1 MSAYQGGGMHPQPQQ
16 PGGANANNP
25 AAGSSGTP
33 YAMQYAHGSGVPYP
47 PSEFTNDL
55 LGVRNDPNCNSVAPT
70 TSANQIHVGAGE
82 YSMPGGSRQYGD
94 ASDRAG
100 PAPTY
105 APVLVDPS
113 SLVPAAAA
121 HYYHPVQQQQQQ
133 QSQPQ
138 QPQQPVY
145 HSQQPSQPHSHL
157 HYHQQQYAV
166 QPQAI
171 GAHFAGTHDPAAYG
185 PVDHAR
191 AAPYASDLRHPSTA
205 RLGNA
210 IMTDTSPRSVP
221 TSTYPT
227 SMGALQFPGARTH
240 APLPPA
246 TAPSAPISLNPTYG
260 PYDHDDQV
268 ALYNPGTI
276 YTTASAP
283 TPPGA
288 LRPVQHVPS
297 QVAANT
303 VDALQYSQL
312 ATSSPMVSPA
322 AMQVLPGAPILDTN
336 ALAAAGG
343 IPPGYVTVPAS
354 SLIPAKKGRAAR
366 ACLQCRKRK
375 IKCSGS
381 DPCQHCADFELFCEY
396 REPLKRGP
404 KAGKLNALKNGGG
417 QPIVSLF
424 QPASVLDTHVPLT
437 SSVTRPSTDA
447 DVDEI
452 ANNLALLV
460 TLDANGTPRGFSNYG
475 NSSGYHLLKGLPS
488 NTNLDG
494 VNVFF
499 SQIAV
504 QHVTM
509 NEILRHRVWFPR
521 RDLLELLLNVYQERV
536 HHWWPMLS
544 RRTLNESVAYVD
556 RALADPANEACTAEF
571 NRHALL
577 IYAAL
582 AMPAGMWELQHQIC
596 VAVPYSRIMAAQGK
610 RLLANVCSSAAN
622 HLTDAQ
628 ASLLLAIFDLGIPA
642 GNNWLTSGIG
652 FRIALSLGLNLDQR
666 AVMPTTT
673 WSGLGRRGGGGGGA
687 TDAHAER
694 RELSPELVKFAQHAP
709 GVPSRILTFLVV
721 FIMDRLGA
729 AAGGRPIM
737 VHEEDCVLDVDAIK
751 DSEENRAKYADEQDL
766 LLPPTSYFPYYL
778 AWSSIVAGVL
788 RAVNSFRHRRKQ
800 LPSATLLPELHAAL
814 TQFRAGIPQELVFDP
829 AAFHTRGGVPPST
842 ATLESAVL
850 TMGYTQTIIYMYR
863 PLVTMVIAAALHQN
877 EAESDKTPPPG
888 ASPLVADD
896 PFMHARARLRAH
908 VVAHTTS
915 TPSAPKFKSSSA
927 APTSSTLSPAPPALY
942 PQYVAILETC
952 VSSIAQVF
960 SAIRPF
966 MHLYFSTMLHQMG
979 SVISAG
985 RVIVAGGGNAV
996 LVRDALR
1003 ELLVVL
1009 DRLLPTVPLALHT
1022 YHTCRVQLD
1031 QLDAVIAAEGGEPA
1045 APLPALSAAADPE
1058 RAAARHAR
1066 TDRALAQ
1073 LMDDIAEYARE
1084 VPKLAGVYVA
1094 PAQNPA
1100 AEVVPATTT
1109 AMPAPLPRPR
1119 DSMPLPAF
1127 PHSYGDWAMQVVP
1140 DGLDLPF
1147 VAPPPPPPGSSSM

>member
-1 MSAYQGGGMHPQPQQ
+1 MSNPAYQGGGMHQQ
-16 PGGANANNP
+16 GGANANNP

-33 YAMQYAHGSGVPYP
+33 YAMQYAQGSGVPSYP

-55 LGVRNDPNCNSVAPT
+55 LAVRNDPNCNSVAPT
-70 TSANQIHVGAGE
+70 TAGQIHVGGG
-82 YSMPGGSRQYGD
+82 YSMPAPRQYGD
-94 ASDRAG
+94 ASSDRAG

-105 APVLVDPS
+105 APVLIDPS

-121 HYYHPVQQQQQQ
+121 HYYRSVQQQQ

-138 QPQQPVY
+138 QPQQLQQSVY

-157 HYHQQQYAV
+157 HHHQQQYAG

-171 GAHFAGTHDPAAYG
+171 GAHFAGTHDPAAYA

-191 AAPYASDLRHPSTA
+191 AAPYASDLHPSTT
-205 RLGNA
+205 RLSNA
-210 IMTDTSPRSVP
+210 VTTDSSPRSVP
-221 TSTYPT
+221 MSTYPT
-227 SMGALQFPGARTH
+227 SMGALQFPGTPTH
-240 APLPPA
+240 APPPPA
-246 TAPSAPISLNPTYG
+246 APSATISLNPTYG

-268 ALYNPGTI
+268 ALYNPGPL
-276 YTTASAP
+276 YAPPSAS

-288 LRPVQHVPS
+288 LRATQHVPS

-312 ATSSPMVSPA
+312 ATSSPMVPPA
-322 AMQVLPGAPILDTN
+322 AMQVLPGAPIMDANTI
-336 ALAAAGG
+336 AAAGG

-354 SLIPAKKGRAAR
+354 SLIPAKKARAAR

-375 IKCSGS
+375 IKCSGTE
-381 DPCQHCADFELFCEY
+381 PCQHCQDFELLCEY
-396 REPLKRGP
+396 KEPLKRGP
-404 KAGKLNALKNGGG
+404 KAGKLNAVKNGTG

-556 RALADPANEACTAEF
+556 RALTDPANEACTAEF

-582 AMPAGMWELQHQIC
+582 AMPAAMWELQHQIC
-596 VAVPYSRIMAAQGK
+596 VAVPYSRIMSAHGK

-628 ASLLLAIFDLGIPA
+628 AALLLAIFDLGIPS
-642 GNNWLTSGIG
+642 GNNWLTSGMG

-673 WSGLGRRGGGGGGA
+673 WTGLGRRGGGGG
-687 TDAHAER
+687 TDTHAER
-694 RELSPELVKFAQHAP
+694 RELSPELVKLAQHAP

-737 VHEEDCVLDVDAIK
+737 VHEEDCVLDLDAIK
-751 DSEENRAKYADEQDL
+751 DTDDNRAKYADEQDL

-778 AWSSIVAGVL
+778 AWSEIVGKVL
-788 RAVNSFRHRRKQ
+788 RVANSFYRRKQ
-800 LPSATLLPELHAAL
+800 LSAKLLPELHAAL
-814 TQFRAGIPQELVFDP
+814 TQFRSGIPQELVFDP
-829 AAFHTRGGVPPST
+829 AAFHTLDGAPPST

-863 PLVTMVIAAALHQN
+863 PLVTMVIAATLHQN
-877 EAESDKTPPPG
+877 EAEGDETPPPG
-888 ASPLVADD
+888 VSPLAADD

-908 VVAHTTS
+908 VVTHTT
-915 TPSAPKFKSSSA
+915 TPTAPTSKSKSSSST

-1022 YHTCRVQLD
+1022 YHTCRMQLD

-1045 APLPALSAAADPE
+1045 APLPAPSAAADPE

-1066 TDRALAQ
+1066 TDRALAL
-1073 LMDDIAEYARE
+1073 LMDDIAEYARD

-1094 PAQNPA
+1094 PAKNAYQGPA
-1100 AEVVPATTT
+1100 VVDAGPAMAAAAAT
-1109 AMPAPLPRPR
+1109 RPR
-1119 DSMPLPAF
+1119 DLMPLPAF
-1127 PHSYGDWAMQVVP
+1127 PHSFGDWAMQVVP

-1147 VAPPPPPPGSSSM
+1147 VAPPPPPPGSPSI

>member
-1 MSAYQGGGMHPQPQQ
+1 MSNPAYQGGGMQK

-33 YAMQYAHGSGVPYP
+33 SYAMQYAHGSGVQYP
-47 PSEFTNDL
+47 AHHEFTNDL
-55 LGVRNDPNCNSVAPT
+55 LGTRSDPNSNSVAPT
-70 TSANQIHVGAGE
+70 TTGQIHVGGG
-82 YSMPGGSRQYGD
+82 YSMPGPRQFGD
-94 ASDRAG
+94 TSDRAG
-100 PAPTY
+100 PTPSY

-121 HYYHPVQQQQQQ
+121 HYYHPAQQQQQQ
-133 QSQPQ
+133 QSQL
-138 QPQQPVY
+138 QPQQPHQQSVY

-157 HYHQQQYAV
+157 HHHLQQYAS
-166 QPQAI
+166 QPQAV
-171 GAHFAGTHDPAAYG
+171 GTHLAGTHGPVAYA

-191 AAPYASDLRHPSTA
+191 AAPYASDARHP
-205 RLGNA
+205 RLGQA
-210 IMTDTSPRSVP
+210 VTTDSSPRLVP
-221 TSTYPT
+221 ASTYPI
-227 SMGALQFPGARTH
+227 SIGALQFPASTRTH
-240 APLPPA
+240 APPPPPV
-246 TAPSAPISLNPTYG
+246 APSAPISLNPTYG

-268 ALYNPGTI
+268 GLYNPGTI
-276 YTTASAP
+276 YPTASAP

-288 LRPVQHVPS
+288 LRPIPHVPS

-303 VDALQYSQL
+303 VDALQYSQI
-312 ATSSPMVSPA
+312 ATTSPMVPPA
-322 AMQVLPGAPILDTN
+322 AMQVLPGAPIMDANTI
-336 ALAAAGG
+336 AAAGG

-354 SLIPAKKGRAAR
+354 SLIPAKKARAAR

-381 DPCQHCADFELFCEY
+381 DPCQHCADFELHCEY
-396 REPLKRGP
+396 KEPLKRGP
-404 KAGKLNALKNGGG
+404 KAGKLNALKSSG
-417 QPIVSLF
+417 QPVVSLF

-521 RDLLELLLNVYQERV
+521 RDLLELLLNVYEERV

-544 RRTLNESVAYVD
+544 RRTLNASVAYVD

-642 GNNWLTSGIG
+642 GNNWLTSGMG

-666 AVMPTTT
+666 AVMPTTS
-673 WSGLGRRGGGGGGA
+673 WSGLGRRGDVGGG

-694 RELSPELVKFAQHAP
+694 RELSPELVKLAQHAP

-737 VHEEDCVLDVDAIK
+737 VHEEDCVLDLDAIK
-751 DSEENRAKYADEQDL
+751 DTDENRVKYADEQDL
-766 LLPPTSYFPYYL
+766 LLPSTSYFPYYL
-778 AWSSIVAGVL
+778 AWSSIVGKVL
-788 RAVNSFRHRRKQ
+788 RAVNSFRYRRKQ
-800 LPSATLLPELHAAL
+800 LSATLLPELHAAL

-829 AAFHTRGGVPPST
+829 AAFHTREGGPPST

-863 PLVTMVIAAALHQN
+863 PLVSMVIAAALHQN
-877 EAESDKTPPPG
+877 EVEGDETPPPG

-915 TPSAPKFKSSSA
+915 MAPTPKSKSSST
-927 APTSSTLSPAPPALY
+927 APTSSTLSPAPPAMY

-1031 QLDAVIAAEGGEPA
+1031 QLDAVIADEGGEPA
-1045 APLPALSAAADPE
+1045 TPLPALSTATDAE
-1058 RAAARHAR
+1058 RVAARHAK

-1073 LMDDIAEYARE
+1073 LMDDIAGYARE
-1084 VPKLAGVYVA
+1084 VPELAGAYVA
-1094 PAQNPA
+1094 PAQSASTAAAAADVSSGTTMPA
-1100 AEVVPATTT
+1100 AA
-1109 AMPAPLPRPR
+1109 ARPT
-1119 DSMPLPAF
+1119 DMLPLPAF
-1127 PHSYGDWAMQVVP
+1127 PHSFNDWAMQVVP

-1147 VAPPPPPPGSSSM
+1147 GAPPPPPPGSSSM